1 MERFVKGQKGFSLVE
16 LMVAMAILLI
26 ALLPILGSMY
36 GILYSHRILLD
47 KEIAIGIAR
56 SIENILDSQEDF
68 YTYDTSGTATKVVP
82 IRDIWKEGE
91 QYPIILHR
99 NTTTVYSQR
108 DYVIE
113 IPTNNKIFYA
123 SAFAMKNPP
132 VCDDISQD
140 PCSSMVP
147 NDYLYA
153 VRIVVKWREMGKT
166 STFTV
171 VRRFYK
177 P

>member
-1 MERFVKGQKGFSLVE
+1 MERFVRGQKGFSLVE

-36 GILYSHRILLD
+36 GILYSHRSLLD

-68 YTYDTSGTATKVVP
+68 YTYYTSGTSTDAVP
-82 IRDIWKEGE
+82 IRDVWDDGKEH
-91 QYPIILHR
+91 PIILHR
-99 NTTTVYSQR
+99 NNADVFSSS
-108 DYVIE
+108 DYVIR
-113 IPTNNKIFYA
+113 IKTNSKEFFA
-123 SAFAMKNPP
+123 KAFAMKNPN
-132 VCDDISQD
+132 VCDDISQTN
-140 PCSSMVP
+140 CTMVP
-147 NDYLYA
+147 NNYLYA
-153 VRIVVKWREMGKT
+153 VRIVVEWQDMNKT
-166 STFTV
+166 STLTV